1 MFQKTMATSNKPD
14 SQVLTELA
22 TRHKSTTTTVLSL
35 LVAVALLC
43 VVAVVSKKFLT
54 PRMNSSVDMAVR
66 ISILIFGLG
75 AITWRRTKF
84 SPMRLQDIGA
94 LNGASGLL
102 ATLQRTTIQV
112 ALIGTAIGCI
122 GFAGTLMTASESY
135 TYVAGIVGAVVILY
149 AYPVRS
155 AWERAVER
163 FASASDQEKP

>member
-1 MFQKTMATSNKPD
+1 VRKTMATDTKTSPE
-14 SQVLTELA
+14 VLTELA
-22 TRHKSTTTTVLSL
+22 SRHKFTTTTVLSL
-35 LVAVALLC
+35 LIAVVLLC

-54 PRMNSSVDMAVR
+54 PRINPSLDMAVR

-94 LNGASGLL
+94 LKGASGLL

-112 ALIGTAIGCI
+112 AIIGTAIGCI
-122 GFAGTLMTASESY
+122 GFAGTLITASEYY

-149 AYPVRS
+149 AYPVRR
-155 AWERAVER
+155 AWEGAVER
-163 FASASDQEKP
+163 FATPSDNPNP

>member
-1 MFQKTMATSNKPD
+1 MATATKTNPE
-14 SQVLTELA
+14 VLTELA
-22 TRHKSTTTTVLSL
+22 SRHKSTTTTVLSL
-35 LVAVALLC
+35 LIAVVLLC

-54 PRMNSSVDMAVR
+54 PRINTWLDMAVR

-84 SPMRLQDIGA
+84 SPMRLQDIAA
-94 LNGASGLL
+94 LKGPSGLL

-122 GFAGTLMTASESY
+122 GFAATLITASEYY
-135 TYVAGIVGAVVILY
+135 TYVASIVGAVVILY

-155 AWERAVER
+155 AWERAVQR
-163 FASASDQEKP
+163 FAVSPDNQDS

>member
-1 MFQKTMATSNKPD
+1 MSLSTKTSPEV
-14 SQVLTELA
+14 QTELLR
-22 TRHKSTTTTVLSL
+22 RHKSTKTTVLSL
-35 LVAVALLC
+35 LIAVILLC
-43 VVAVVSKKFLT
+43 VVAVVGKKFLT
-54 PRMNSSVDMAVR
+54 PRINPSLDMAVR

-102 ATLQRTTIQV
+102 ATLQRTTVQV
-112 ALIGTAIGCI
+112 AIIGIAIACI
-122 GFAGTLMTASESY
+122 GFAGTLITASEYY
-135 TYVAGIVGAVVILY
+135 TYVAGMVGAVVILY

-163 FASASDQEKP
+163 FAPDSNFASP